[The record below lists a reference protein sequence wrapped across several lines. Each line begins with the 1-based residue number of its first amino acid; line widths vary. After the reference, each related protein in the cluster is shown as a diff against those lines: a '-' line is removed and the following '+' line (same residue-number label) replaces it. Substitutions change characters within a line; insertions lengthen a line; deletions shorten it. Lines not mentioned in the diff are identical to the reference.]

1 MSVEQSLHVIHAQ
14 KEPFMAMPRTA
25 LGDIR
30 VIDLG
35 RYQAGPRIGL
45 VLARLGAEV
54 IKVEAP
60 GGDESRKQ
68 GPVVRGQSAYWVQY
82 NSGKKSLGLNLRTEE
97 GKEILRR
104 LVKVSDILIQNF
116 RPGTM
121 ADMGFPY
128 ETLRE
133 LNRGIIMVNVSA
145 YGQYGPYRDR
155 IGFDPIGQAISGMM
169 SLTGFPGNPPTRTYN
184 PIIDRITA
192 LHGTISA
199 LAALHERSLSGE
211 GQCVDVC
218 LADTGFSMTEIQCS
232 AFLGAGIIPER
243 TGNGR
248 GLQNT
253 YQTQDGWV
261 LIAAVSDNIWP
272 RVCKAI
278 DAPEWEKDPRFAR
291 PSDRQREWQTIEE
304 RLKPWFAAHTVQEA
318 VDIFSGLG
326 IPINAVNDI
335 PTAAQ
340 EPHLHEREL
349 LLEVP
354 DPVAGKI
361 HVSGKFTKLSRSE
374 LVVGSAPVPGQH
386 TEEVLTTLLGYSPE
400 EVGKLEAEGVVYR
413 GSVNG
418 GAAS

>member
-1 MSVEQSLHVIHAQ
+1 
-14 KEPFMAMPRTA
+14 MAMPRTA
-25 LGDIR
+25 LEDIR
-30 VIDLG
+30 VLDLG

-68 GPVVRGQSAYWVQY
+68 GPAVRGQSAYWVQY
-82 NSGKKSLGLNLRTEE
+82 NSGKKSLGLNLRSEK

-121 ADMGFPY
+121 AEMGFSY
-128 ETLRE
+128 EKLRE

-192 LHGTISA
+192 LHGTIGTLS
-199 LAALHERSLSGE
+199 ALHERSLSGE

-232 AFLGAGIIPER
+232 AYLGAGIIPER

-253 YQTQDGWV
+253 YQTKDGWV

-291 PSDRQREWQTIEE
+291 PSDRQNEWQVMEE
-304 RLKPWFAAHTVQEA
+304 RLSAWFAARTVKEA
-318 VDIFSGLG
+318 VDTFSGLG

-349 LLEVP
+349 LVEVP
-354 DPVAGKI
+354 DPIAGRI

-386 TEEVLTTLLGYSPE
+386 TEEILTRVLDYNAE
-400 EVGKLEAEGVVYR
+400 DVGKLEAEGVIYR
-413 GSVNG
+413 V
-418 GAAS
+418 ASE

>member
-1 MSVEQSLHVIHAQ
+1 
-14 KEPFMAMPRTA
+14 MATPRTA
-25 LGDIR
+25 LEDIR
-30 VIDLG
+30 VLDLG

-82 NSGKKSLGLNLRTEE
+82 NSGKKSLGLNLRTEK
-97 GKEILRR
+97 GKEILRG

-121 ADMGFPY
+121 AEMGFSY
-128 ETLRE
+128 EQLRE
-133 LNRGIIMVNVSA
+133 LNRGIIMINVSA

-192 LHGTISA
+192 LHGTIGA
-199 LAALHERSLSGE
+199 LSALHERSLSGE

-218 LADTGFSMTEIQCS
+218 LADTGFSMTEIQCT
-232 AFLGAGIIPER
+232 AFLGAGIVPER
-243 TGNGR
+243 TGNGQ

-253 YQTQDGWV
+253 YQTSDGWV
-261 LIAAVSDNIWP
+261 LIAAMSDNIWP

-278 DAPEWEKDPRFAR
+278 GAPEWESDPRFAR
-291 PSDRQREWQTIEE
+291 PSDRAKQWQAIEE
-304 RLKPWFAAHTVQEA
+304 RLKPWFAAHTVKEA
-318 VDIFSGLG
+318 VDAFSSLG
-326 IPINAVNDI
+326 IPINAINDI

-349 LLEVP
+349 LVEVP
-354 DPVAGKI
+354 DPVAGRI

-386 TEEVLTTLLGYSPE
+386 TEDILGTLLGYNAE
-400 EVGKLEAEGVVYR
+400 DIGKLEAEGVIYR
-413 GSVNG
+413 AVSG
-418 GAAS
+418 

>member
-1 MSVEQSLHVIHAQ
+1 
-14 KEPFMAMPRTA
+14 MAMPRTA

-253 YQTQDGWV
+253 YQTKDGWV

-278 DAPEWEKDPRFAR
+278 DAPEWEQDPRFAR
-291 PSDRQREWQTIEE
+291 PSDRQREWQAIEE

-335 PTAAQ
+335 PTAAR

-349 LLEVP
+349 LVEVP

-374 LVVGSAPVPGQH
+374 LVIGSAPVPGQH

-400 EVGKLEAEGVVYR
+400 EVGKLEAQGVVYR
-413 GSVNG
+413 ASVNG

>member
-1 MSVEQSLHVIHAQ
+1 
-14 KEPFMAMPRTA
+14 MAMPRTA
-25 LGDIR
+25 LENIR

-68 GPVVRGQSAYWVQY
+68 GPFVRGQSAYWVQY

-104 LVKVSDILIQNF
+104 LVQVSDILIQNF

-121 ADMGFPY
+121 AEMGFPY
-128 ETLRE
+128 ETLRQ

-169 SLTGFPGNPPTRTYN
+169 SLTGFPGTPPTRTYN

-253 YQTQDGWV
+253 YQTKDGWV

-278 DAPEWEKDPRFAR
+278 GAPEWENDPRFAR
-291 PSDRQREWQTIEE
+291 PSDRQREWQAIEE
-304 RLKPWFAAHTVQEA
+304 RLKPWFAAYTVQEA

-335 PTAAQ
+335 PTAAR

-349 LLEVP
+349 LVEVP

-374 LVVGSAPVPGQH
+374 LVIGSAPVPGQH
-386 TEEVLTTLLGYSPE
+386 TAEVLTALLGYSPE
-400 EVGKLEAEGVVYR
+400 EVGKLEAQGVVYQ
-413 GSVNG
+413 GMSNG
-418 GAAS
+418 GAAAS

>member
-1 MSVEQSLHVIHAQ
+1 
-14 KEPFMAMPRTA
+14 MAMPRTA
-25 LGDIR
+25 LEDIR
-30 VIDLG
+30 VLDLG

-82 NSGKKSLGLNLRTEE
+82 NSGKKSLGLNLRSEK

-121 ADMGFPY
+121 AEMGFSY
-128 ETLRE
+128 EKLRE
-133 LNRGIIMVNVSA
+133 VNRGLIMINVSA

-192 LHGTISA
+192 LHGTIGA
-199 LAALHERSLSGE
+199 LGALHERSLSGE

-232 AFLGAGIIPER
+232 AYLGAGIIPER

-253 YQTQDGWV
+253 YQTKDGWV

-278 DAPEWEKDPRFAR
+278 GAPEWEKDPRFSR
-291 PSDRQREWQTIEE
+291 PSERQKEWQVIEE
-304 RLKPWFAAHTVQEA
+304 RLNAWFAMHTVKEA
-318 VDIFSGLG
+318 VDAFSSLG

-349 LLEVP
+349 LIEVP
-354 DPVAGKI
+354 DPVAGRI

-386 TEEVLTTLLGYSPE
+386 TEEILTTLLNYSSE
-400 EVGKLEAEGVVYR
+400 EISAMEAEGAVYR
-413 GSVNG
+413 GVVKEPAVTS
-418 GAAS
+418 AS

>member
-1 MSVEQSLHVIHAQ
+1 
-14 KEPFMAMPRTA
+14 MAMPRTA
-25 LGDIR
+25 LEDIR
-30 VIDLG
+30 VLDLG

-82 NSGKKSLGLNLRTEE
+82 NSGKKSLGLNLRSER

-104 LVKVSDILIQNF
+104 LVKISDILIQNF

-121 ADMGFPY
+121 AEMGFSY
-128 ETLRE
+128 EKLRE

-155 IGFDPIGQAISGMM
+155 IGFDPIGQAIGGMM

-192 LHGTISA
+192 LHGTIGA
-199 LAALHERSLSGE
+199 LAAVHERSLSGE
-211 GQCVDVC
+211 GQCIDVC

-232 AFLGAGIIPER
+232 AYLGAGIIPER

-253 YQTQDGWV
+253 YQTKDGWV

-272 RVCKAI
+272 RLCKAI
-278 DAPEWEKDPRFAR
+278 DAPEWETNPRFAR
-291 PSDRQREWQTIEE
+291 PADRQKEWQVLEE
-304 RLKPWFAAHTVQEA
+304 RLQAWFAARTVKEA
-318 VDIFSGLG
+318 VETFSSLG

-335 PTAAQ
+335 PTAAR
-340 EPHLHEREL
+340 EPQLHEREL

-354 DPVAGKI
+354 DPVAGRI
-361 HVSGKFTKLSRSE
+361 HVSGKFTKLSRSK

-386 TEEVLTTLLGYSPE
+386 TEEILTTLLSYSPE
-400 EVGKLEAEGVVYR
+400 EISALEAEGTVYR
-413 GSVNG
+413 GAPAESRLSS
-418 GAAS
+418 A

>member
-1 MSVEQSLHVIHAQ
+1 
-14 KEPFMAMPRTA
+14 MAMPRTA
-25 LGDIR
+25 LEDIR
-30 VIDLG
+30 VLDLG

-82 NSGKKSLGLNLRTEE
+82 NSGKKSLGLNLRTEK
-97 GKEILRR
+97 GKEILRG

-121 ADMGFPY
+121 AEMGFSY
-128 ETLRE
+128 EQLRE
-133 LNRGIIMVNVSA
+133 LNRGIIMINVSA

-192 LHGTISA
+192 LHGTIGA
-199 LAALHERSLSGE
+199 LSALHERSLSGE

-218 LADTGFSMTEIQCS
+218 LADTGFSMTEIQCT
-232 AFLGAGIIPER
+232 AYLGAGIVPER
-243 TGNGR
+243 TGNGQ

-253 YQTQDGWV
+253 YQTSDGWV
-261 LIAAVSDNIWP
+261 LIAAMSDNIWP

-278 DAPEWEKDPRFAR
+278 GAPEWEQDPRFAR
-291 PSDRQREWQTIEE
+291 PSERAKQWQAIEE
-304 RLKPWFAAHTVQEA
+304 RLKPWFAGRTVKEA
-318 VDIFSGLG
+318 VDAFSSLG
-326 IPINAVNDI
+326 IPINAINDI
-335 PTAAQ
+335 PTAAH

-349 LLEVP
+349 LVEVP
-354 DPVAGKI
+354 DPVAGRI

-386 TEEVLTTLLGYSPE
+386 TEDILGTLLGYNAVD
-400 EVGKLEAEGVVYR
+400 VGKLEAEGVIYR
-413 GSVNG
+413 
-418 GAAS
+418 AAGTESTGTSA

>member
-1 MSVEQSLHVIHAQ
+1 
-14 KEPFMAMPRTA
+14 MAMPRTA
-25 LGDIR
+25 LEDIR
-30 VIDLG
+30 VLDLG
-35 RYQAGPRIGL
+35 RYQAGPRTGL

-82 NSGKKSLGLNLRTEE
+82 NSGKKSLGLNLRTEK
-97 GKEILRR
+97 GKEILRD

-121 ADMGFPY
+121 AEMGFSY
-128 ETLRE
+128 EQLRE
-133 LNRGIIMVNVSA
+133 LNRGIIMINVSA

-192 LHGTISA
+192 LHGTIGA
-199 LAALHERSLSGE
+199 LSALHERSLSGE

-218 LADTGFSMTEIQCS
+218 LADTGFSMTEIQCT
-232 AFLGAGIIPER
+232 AYLGAGIVPER
-243 TGNGR
+243 TGNGQ

-253 YQTQDGWV
+253 YQTSDGWV
-261 LIAAVSDNIWP
+261 LIAAMSDNIWP

-278 DAPEWEKDPRFAR
+278 GAPEWEQDPRFAR
-291 PSDRQREWQTIEE
+291 PSERAKQWQAIEE
-304 RLKPWFAAHTVQEA
+304 RLKPWFAGRTVKEA
-318 VDIFSGLG
+318 VDAFSSLG
-326 IPINAVNDI
+326 IPINAINDI
-335 PTAAQ
+335 PTAAH

-349 LLEVP
+349 LVEVP
-354 DPVAGKI
+354 DPVAGRI

-386 TEEVLTTLLGYSPE
+386 TEDILGTLLGYNAVD
-400 EVGKLEAEGVVYR
+400 VGKLEAEGVIYR
-413 GSVNG
+413 
-418 GAAS
+418 AAGTESTGTSA

>member
-1 MSVEQSLHVIHAQ
+1 
-14 KEPFMAMPRTA
+14 MAMPRTA
-25 LGDIR
+25 LEDIR
-30 VIDLG
+30 VLDLG

-68 GPVVRGQSAYWVQY
+68 GPAVRGQSAYWVQY
-82 NSGKKSLGLNLRTEE
+82 NSGKKSLGLNLRSEK

-121 ADMGFPY
+121 AEMGFSY
-128 ETLRE
+128 EKLRE

-192 LHGTISA
+192 LHGTIGTLS
-199 LAALHERSLSGE
+199 ALHERSLSGE

-232 AFLGAGIIPER
+232 AYLGAGIIPER

-253 YQTQDGWV
+253 YQTKDGWV

-291 PSDRQREWQTIEE
+291 PSDRQNEWQVMEE
-304 RLKPWFAAHTVQEA
+304 RLSAWFAARTVKEA
-318 VDIFSGLG
+318 VDAFSGLG

-349 LLEVP
+349 LVEVP
-354 DPVAGKI
+354 DPIAGRI

-386 TEEVLTTLLGYSPE
+386 TEEILTTVLDYNAE
-400 EVGKLEAEGVVYR
+400 DVGKLEAEGVIYR
-413 GSVNG
+413 V
-418 GAAS
+418 ASE

>member
-1 MSVEQSLHVIHAQ
+1 
-14 KEPFMAMPRTA
+14 MAMPRTA

-121 ADMGFPY
+121 AEMGFPY

-133 LNRGIIMVNVSA
+133 LNPGIIMVNVSA

-232 AFLGAGIIPER
+232 AFLGAGIVPER

-248 GLQNT
+248 GLQNS
-253 YQTQDGWV
+253 YQTKDGWV

-291 PSDRQREWQTIEE
+291 PSDRQREWQAIEE

-335 PTAAQ
+335 PTAAR

-349 LLEVP
+349 LVEVP

-374 LVVGSAPVPGQH
+374 LVIGSAPVPGQH
-386 TEEVLTTLLGYSPE
+386 TAEILTALLGYSPE
-400 EVGKLEAEGVVYR
+400 EVAKLEAEGVVY
-413 GSVNG
+413 
-418 GAAS
+418 